1 MIETQNGKNIY
12 SDGNDT
18 ELQILQIAKQYP
30 GELSQDYIENK
41 NHFLL
46 DYTFSAIRQNIINW
60 YPFRENAELLEI
72 GAGMGAI
79 TGVFCDKC
87 KSVTAI
93 EMSDRR
99 ADIIRERYKAC
110 KNLTVLS
117 QNINDWKTEKK
128 FDYIVFIGVLEYAEL
143 FSNAQ
148 DPFNEFLVKC
158 ADLLNENGTILFAI
172 ENRFG
177 LKYWCGASED
187 HLYSPF
193 IGIQGYPDKKSPKT
207 FSKIAL
213 KAMLEKVGLENTR
226 FYYPLPDYKF
236 PQIIYSDEFLPEYED
251 LQDLLFTY
259 HRSSLLTADE
269 KTLYKDIMQNG
280 VFDFFADSFLVEA
293 SRLNLSDNHIVY
305 VSARDKVKKEHRVT
319 TTIDSVGNVVKFPF
333 VSFANP
339 FLRSIYDNSEYLKK
353 QGIDVVDTQFVNNTL
368 RSKIFS
374 GSRADMVFKNYLI
387 NNDFNKLCAL
397 IDLFKEYLLKSSP
410 VSTTGENMLFEKEAD
425 NNCDYGIVL
434 KSGFLDMNFKNC
446 FYTNGKLMFFDQ
458 ETVKPNIPLK
468 YILYHSVCMAYIKAN
483 VKTEIKLKSLL
494 DYIGITP
501 PEIEVYDRFADY
513 ISDSILYRKDD
524 ASNTS
529 GVFLLYNDKL
539 TLRNATGRMQEVL
552 SAFSN
557 LRNENTRLIE
567 NEKKLQEKI
576 KELNLIIEQKG

>member
-1 MIETQNGKNIY
+1 
-12 SDGNDT
+12 
-18 ELQILQIAKQYP
+18 
-30 GELSQDYIENK
+30 
-41 NHFLL
+41 
-46 DYTFSAIRQNIINW
+46 
-60 YPFRENAELLEI
+60 
-72 GAGMGAI
+72 
-79 TGVFCDKC
+79 
-87 KSVTAI
+87 VTAI